1 MNFQNVIY
9 VTKKFA
15 INALKNAKKIIKLYV
30 KVVVLNALNVKVYIQ
45 KMKLLIVINA
55 KINFVTNVEKSLLK
69 IIVVNYVKVFFA
81 KIAIVLLTI

>member
-30 KVVVLNALNVKVYIQ
+30 KIVVVNALNVKVYIQ

>member
-30 KVVVLNALNVKVYIQ
+30 KVVVVNALNVKVYIQ

-55 KINFVTNVEKSLLK
+55 KINFVTNVEKSLC
-69 IIVVNYVKVFFA
+69 
-81 KIAIVLLTI
+81 

>member
-9 VTKKFA
+9 VAKKFA

-30 KVVVLNALNVKVYIQ
+30 KVVVVNALNVKVYIQ

>member
-30 KVVVLNALNVKVYIQ
+30 KVVVVNALNVKVYIQ

>member
-30 KVVVLNALNVKVYIQ
+30 KVVVVNALNVKVYIQ

-69 IIVVNYVKVFFA
+69 IIVVNYVKVFFV
-81 KIAIVLLTI
+81 KISIVLLTI

>member
-1 MNFQNVIY
+1 MNFQNAIY

-30 KVVVLNALNVKVYIQ
+30 KVVVVNALNVKVYIQ